1 VVGVDENTQE
11 ELVYEIRFRSRELM
25 LHTNFCLLTLLESRS
40 KVETLMQL
48 LEKTVVPIIQPSA
61 ATKTPNIIRK
71 ISEILNRA
79 GKSADMLA
87 VDREITNIETE
98 IDAEVFALY
107 GLTESEIN
115 AVMNSLALRLSQQ
128 QKILEH
134 FRHL

>member
-1 VVGVDENTQE
+1 
-11 ELVYEIRFRSRELM
+11 
-25 LHTNFCLLTLLESRS
+25 
-40 KVETLMQL
+40 MQL

-61 ATKTPNIIRK
+61 ATNTPNIIRK